1 MVIMILEK
9 VPPSVRGELSRWL
22 IQVRTGVY
30 IGHVN
35 ARVRDKLWEK
45 CVEARRAGSVFQAW
59 STNNEQHFS
68 MRLEG
73 DNDRQVVDMEGLQF
87 VLVKKDA
94 LTAAQKRRIRRKKPG
109 EGVQ

>member
-1 MVIMILEK
+1 
-9 VPPSVRGELSRWL
+9 
-22 IQVRTGVY
+22 
-30 IGHVN
+30 
-35 ARVRDKLWEK
+35 
-45 CVEARRAGSVFQAW
+45 
-59 STNNEQHFS
+59 